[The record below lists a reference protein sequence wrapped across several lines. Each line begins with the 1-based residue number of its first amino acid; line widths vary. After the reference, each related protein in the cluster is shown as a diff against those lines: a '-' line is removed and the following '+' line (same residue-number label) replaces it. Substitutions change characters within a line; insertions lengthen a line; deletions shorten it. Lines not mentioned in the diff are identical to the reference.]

1 MAILVDERTK
11 VLVMGI
17 TGHQGRFHT
26 ARMVEFGTQVVA
38 GVTPGKGGVSVHE
51 VPVFDTVEEAVHQTG
66 ANAACLFVPARFAK
80 DAALECIEARLD
92 PVVIITERIPV
103 HDAIQIVDRAR
114 RQGVRVVG
122 PNCPGVTSPERCKI
136 GIMPGHLFK
145 AGPVGLLSRSGT
157 LTYEIVAGLTA
168 AGVGQSTAVGMGGDP
183 VIGMTFVEILEA
195 FERDPQTEA
204 IVFVGEIGGAAE
216 EEAAAYIREQVRKPV
231 VAYVAGRTAPP
242 GKRMGHA
249 GAVIS
254 GTEGTA
260 AGKVAA
266 LLAAGVRVADL
277 PTQVPRLVAEVM

>member
-1 MAILVDERTK
+1 LAILVDERTK

-17 TGHQGRFHT
+17 TGHQGQFHT
-26 ARMVEFGTQVVA
+26 ARMLEFGTQVVA
-38 GVTPGKGGVSVHE
+38 GVTPGKGGVSVCE

-80 DAALECIEARLD
+80 DAALECIENRLD
-92 PVVIITERIPV
+92 PVVVITERIPV

-183 VIGMTFVEILEA
+183 VTGMTFVEILEA

-204 IVFVGEIGGAAE
+204 IVLVGEIGGAAE
-216 EEAAAYIREQVRKPV
+216 EEAAAYICGHVRKPV